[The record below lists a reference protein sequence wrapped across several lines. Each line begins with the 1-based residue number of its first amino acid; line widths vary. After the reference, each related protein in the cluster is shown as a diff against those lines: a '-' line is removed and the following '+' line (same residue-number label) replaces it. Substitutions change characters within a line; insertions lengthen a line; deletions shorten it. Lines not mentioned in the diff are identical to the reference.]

1 MNTKKP
7 ICRAGLKK
15 NIIKKEIFEREVAL
29 CKNLAKE
36 NGGKC
41 NWGVCAKCG
50 VLPLLYKLHKGVLLE
65 KPEELKEIIK

>member
-15 NIIKKEIFEREVAL
+15 NIIKKEIFEREAAL

-41 NWGVCAKCG
+41 NWGVCDKCG

-65 KPEELKEIIK
+65 KPEELKEIRK